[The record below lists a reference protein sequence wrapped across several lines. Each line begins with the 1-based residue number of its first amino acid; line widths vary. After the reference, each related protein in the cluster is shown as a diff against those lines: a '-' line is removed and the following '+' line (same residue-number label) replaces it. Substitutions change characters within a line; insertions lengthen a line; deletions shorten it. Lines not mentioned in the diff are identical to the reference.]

1 MTKELARYFFMLIVK
16 DLQFSFN
23 GMGLPNN
30 ACEWLENQLI
40 QENFDEVEEF
50 INKRYDERITNV
62 TLELFKEKQKAQE
75 PEDEIKEKAKPD
87 FLEICKNVGKKI
99 KTRKFR
105 AMSNSEFCIT
115 YAGEEN
121 FDCCNCS
128 LYRQADICVLA
139 DDWNLIAQ
147 KPYKTKDGKYILIEV
162 KE

>member
-1 MTKELARYFFMLIVK
+1 MTKELARYFFMLIDK

-50 INKRYDERITNV
+50 INKRYDERITNA
-62 TLELFKEKQKAQE
+62 TLELFKEMQKAQE

-87 FLEICKNVGKKI
+87 FIKICKNVGKKQ
-99 KTRKFR
+99 KTRKLR
-105 AMSNSEFCIT
+105 ALTISEW
-115 YAGEEN
+115 
-121 FDCCNCS
+121 CNPKKCPKCEYHYGHFLCDYS
-128 LYRQADICVLA
+128 KVNGILKGREDSE
-139 DDWNLIAQ
+139 
-147 KPYKTKDGKYILIEV
+147 PYKKRNGKYIFIEV